1 MGEKRKEGKKP
12 ETLNYPLRAPRFPE
26 NDLSQ
31 EL

>member
-1 MGEKRKEGKKP
+1 MSEKRKEVKKP
-12 ETLNYPLRAPRFPE
+12 ETLNHPLFAPRFPE